1 MVQATDVAATA
12 AQKVATPAPPPRRT
26 GSRLSLAHVITLL
39 AGLLA
44 VLLVFSVL
52 RSREATW
59 RVAVAGREIRA
70 GTTLDRSAFRF
81 TDVNAPA
88 EVRRH
93 LLSPEA
99 LEQLR
104 GTIAARTIAAGDL
117 VSRSD
122 FRPAAARARLRAM
135 SVPVDPAHAV
145 GGALAPGDRVDVIR
159 VQEIGQAVFV
169 VANAEVLA
177 VNQPDSRSIGPAGA
191 WSLTVA
197 VSSRDALRLAT
208 AIRGEKFEV
217 VRSTGSD
224 PVAAGADVGQQPAP
238 GGQPGAGGQPG
249 GSGQPGS
256 GAGSQAGGSGQ
267 PGAGA
272 GSQPTGTTLSYQGT
286 G

>member
-1 MVQATDVAATA
+1 VQATDVAAAA
-12 AQKVATPAPPPRRT
+12 AQKVPTTQAPPPRRS

-44 VLLVFSVL
+44 MLLVFSVL
-52 RSREATW
+52 RSRDATW
-59 RVAVAGREIRA
+59 RVAVAAREIKA

-81 TDVNAPA
+81 TDVNASADVRQRLVSPA
-88 EVRRH
+88 
-93 LLSPEA
+93 A
-99 LEQLR
+99 LDQLR
-104 GTIAARTIAAGDL
+104 GTVASRTIAAGDL

-122 FRPAAARARLRAM
+122 FRPAAAGARLRAM

-159 VQEIGQAVFV
+159 VQENGQAVFV
-169 VANAEVLA
+169 IANAEVLS
-177 VNQPDSRSIGPAGA
+177 VNQPDSHSIGPAGT

-224 PVAAGADVGQQPAP
+224 PVNAAPDVGQQTAPAAP
-238 GGQPGAGGQPG
+238 GGQAGAGLQPNAGPGGQP
-249 GSGQPGS
+249 
-256 GAGSQAGGSGQ
+256 
-267 PGAGA
+267 
-272 GSQPTGTTLSYQGT
+272 TVTTLSSGGT

>member
-1 MVQATDVAATA
+1 VVQATTDVAATA
-12 AQKVATPAPPPRRT
+12 AQKVATQAPPPRRT
-26 GSRLSLAHVITLL
+26 GSRLSLAHVVTLL

-44 VLLVFSVL
+44 MLLVFSVL

-99 LEQLR
+99 LDQLR
-104 GTIAARTIAAGDL
+104 GTIATRTIAAGDL

-122 FRPAAARARLRAM
+122 FRPAAAGARLRAM

-159 VQEIGQAVFV
+159 VQENGQPVFV
-169 VANAEVLA
+169 VANAAVLA
-177 VNQPDSRSIGPAGA
+177 VNQPDPRSIGPAGA
-191 WSLTVA
+191 WSLTLA

-208 AIRGEKFEV
+208 ALRGEKFEV
-217 VRSTGSD
+217 VRSTGSE
-224 PVAAGADVGQQPAP
+224 PVAAAPDVGQQVAPVPPAGQAGGTGQP
-238 GGQPGAGGQPG
+238 GGGAGGQPTG
-249 GSGQPGS
+249 NTVPSG
-256 GAGSQAGGSGQ
+256 
-267 PGAGA
+267 
-272 GSQPTGTTLSYQGT
+272 GT